1 MSDSPAITPGQK
13 AVNYI
18 MLWKVALGRL
28 FIRCTVTAA
37 TFYLSAMANTHWSD
51 LDGDSRFKLV
61 LGLLVA
67 VLTLISSYL
76 DKTEKA
82 LATGDTI
89 PPDFGDTAIITRPAD
104 APKSGSADSGQ
115 PPA

>member
-1 MSDSPAITPGQK
+1 MSDTPEITPGQK

-18 MLWKVALGRL
+18 VLWKVALGRL

-51 LDGDSRFKLV
+51 LDGDSRFKLI

-82 LATGDTI
+82 LVTGNPA
-89 PPDFGDTAIITRPAD
+89 PPDFGDTTIITKPTE
-104 APKSGSADSGQ
+104 SAGSGQ